1 VGCLARLAG
10 LAGTIGSFFICSL
23 RSELEMGV
31 NDSVNCFAEDDLVDL
46 DAGRN
51 CWCNA
56 VRPNPLDASWWPRA
70 LVTY

>member
-23 RSELEMGV
+23 KSELEMGV
-31 NDSVNCFAEDDLVDL
+31 NDSVDCFTEDALVDL

-51 CWCNA
+51 CWLCVRGCNA
-56 VRPNPLDASWWPRA
+56 VRPNLLDASWWP
-70 LVTY
+70 